1 MSHRSFLKASNLA
14 FFFLV
19 IASYA
24 VMFLLGKGITPGRA
38 LLMLSLGVVF
48 YGLGTAGWEWA
59 EKRLARPWLWLFMIG
74 QTLLAS
80 MISYLGEG
88 NGWLLGMPLIA
99 QAVMTFSL
107 WGSLSI
113 AGLFLALSILPFY
126 LLYGPQAISSGLV
139 SLLAAIVF
147 VTVFTRITVSEQ
159 RLRAEGERLARELEE
174 ANRQLREYAV
184 QAEELAVV
192 QERNRLARE
201 IHDSLGHFL
210 TTINMQIKAA
220 QAVVGEPDR
229 AADALGKAQALAENA
244 LADVRRSV
252 AALRES
258 PVGER
263 PLPQALEA
271 LVAESQ
277 AAGIDTRLV
286 IEGAPR
292 RLPPPAE
299 LALYRLAQEGLT
311 NVRKHAQARSAALR
325 LVYGPEGRVTLC
337 VQDDGQGAANLEG
350 GYGLLGLSERAQLL
364 GGMLRT
370 HSTSGEGF
378 GVEMEIPG

>member
-19 IASYA
+19 VASYA
-24 VMFLLGKGITPGRA
+24 VMFLLGKEITPGRA

-59 EKRLARPWLWLFMIG
+59 EKRLARSWLWLFIVG

-80 MISYLGEG
+80 LISYLGEG

-99 QAVMTFSL
+99 QAVMNFSL
-107 WGSLSI
+107 LGSLSI

-126 LLYGPQAISSGLV
+126 LMYGPQAIGSGLV

-220 QAVVGEPDR
+220 QAVVGDPER

-252 AALRES
+252 AALREA

-271 LVAESQ
+271 LAAESQ

-286 IEGAPR
+286 IEGSPR

-311 NVRKHAQARSAALR
+311 NVRKHAQAQSAALR
-325 LVYGPEGRVTLC
+325 LVYGTEGRVILC
-337 VQDDGQGAANLEG
+337 VQDDGQGAASLEG
-350 GYGLLGLSERAQLL
+350 GFGLLGLSERAQLL
-364 GGMLRT
+364 GGLLRT
-370 HSTSGEGF
+370 HSTPGEGF
-378 GVEMEIPG
+378 AVEMEIPG